1 MFLSFDFLSA
11 AGRSSSS
18 RLEDRLRFRFE
29 DGISL
34 SNLSIYPDAI
44 MVMMKLRSPESS
56 DGDGLHE
63 KKDEGGGKMDFFGW

>member
-1 MFLSFDFLSA
+1 
-11 AGRSSSS
+11 
-18 RLEDRLRFRFE
+18 
-29 DGISL
+29 
-34 SNLSIYPDAI
+34 